1 MLRQQRLGQG
11 KIGFEFAKVDS
22 IDQGRQRNFNIKI
35 KRRIKKDEKPGSS
48 QHAKPKLNINHNQ
61 EAHNL

>member
-1 MLRQQRLGQG
+1 MQ
-11 KIGFEFAKVDS
+11 DS

-35 KRRIKKDEKPGSS
+35 KRRIKKDEKPGST